1 MTSLSCTDFFNNY
14 YITAL
19 LSLLKSAETVFSL
32 FISILFTSAFKLAKS
47 DFAAKLDLSALIATF
62 KYGFVLQLDRY
73 NSTFT
78 FPL

>member
-1 MTSLSCTDFFNNY
+1 MHSFFNNY

-19 LSLLKSAETVFSL
+19 LSLLKSAGTVFSL
-32 FISILFTSAFKLAKS
+32 FISTLFTSAFKLAKS
-47 DFAAKLDLSALIATF
+47 DFAAKLDLSTTIATF
-62 KYGFVLQLDRY
+62 KYGFAPQLDRY